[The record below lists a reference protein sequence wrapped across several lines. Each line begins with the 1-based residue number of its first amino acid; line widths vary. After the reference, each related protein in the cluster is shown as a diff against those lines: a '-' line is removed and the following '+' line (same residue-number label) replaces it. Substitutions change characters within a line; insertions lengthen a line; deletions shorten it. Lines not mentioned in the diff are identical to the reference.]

1 MRRRCAVLAVLFAL
15 LGAAPAFG
23 QVGTKVATK
32 ALHDTAVA
40 VRLKDGS
47 LLVGFL
53 VDRTADSV
61 RIVTTAGRM
70 TLNRSEVTEIKVI
83 DPADLHD
90 GVYWAPDPHDSR
102 LFFGPTG
109 RTLAKGSGY
118 FSDLYLFL
126 VNGAVGIT
134 DRITFGAGMS
144 FVPSSDFFGNN
155 IYYVTPKVALVR
167 GETFNVAAGALI
179 GFVPRSNTRANGNA
193 GIYYLVATNGR
204 PDASFTYGI
213 GYSYFDS
220 SVSGDATLMLG
231 GNIRVARHISLMSE
245 NYIFTGAGGGY
256 WAPIYGVRFI
266 GDRLSADLGLMNFVG
281 RNTVP
286 FTPGLPW
293 LGFAIKF

>member
-1 MRRRCAVLAVLFAL
+1 MRRRFAVLAVLCTF
-15 LGAAPAFG
+15 LGTAPAFA
-23 QVGTKVATK
+23 QVVTR
-32 ALHDTAVA
+32 ALHDTTVT

-47 LLVGFL
+47 LLVGLL
-53 VDRTADSV
+53 VARTSDSV
-61 RIVTTAGRM
+61 SIVTTAGRM
-70 TLNRSEVTEIKVI
+70 TLTRSEVTEIRVI
-83 DPADLHD
+83 NPADLHD
-90 GVYWAPDPHDSR
+90 GSYWPPDPHDSR

-126 VNGAVGIT
+126 VNGAVGVT
-134 DRITFGAGMS
+134 DRITLGAGMS
-144 FVPSSDFFGNN
+144 FLPSANFFTNN
-155 IYYVTPKVALVR
+155 AYYVTPKVALVR
-167 GETFNVAAGALI
+167 GETFNVAVGALI
-179 GFVPRSNTRANGNA
+179 GFVPHSDSHANGGA

-204 PDASFTYGI
+204 PDASITYGV

-231 GNIRVARHISLMSE
+231 GTLRVARRISLMTE
-245 NYIFTGAGGGY
+245 NYIFTGPGGAY

-266 GDRLSADLGLMNFVG
+266 GDRLSADLGLVNFTG